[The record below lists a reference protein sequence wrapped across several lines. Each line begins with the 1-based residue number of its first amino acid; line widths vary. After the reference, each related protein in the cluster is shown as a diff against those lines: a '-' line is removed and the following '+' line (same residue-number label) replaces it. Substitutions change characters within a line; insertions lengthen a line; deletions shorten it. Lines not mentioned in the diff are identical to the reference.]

1 MKDWQFPPIELL
13 DEPVFSN
20 EKLQD
25 TEKNSKIIVETL
37 KSFNIITEIDKDKIN
52 TGPTYTRYQLN
63 LKSATD
69 ISKIKKLGGNLALA
83 VASINGTVRIEEPI
97 PGKNTLGIEI
107 PNDKRQKVY
116 FKTATSV
123 FNNKKEDFGLIFP
136 LGMGVDSKIYSQD
149 IKYLPHLLVGGC
161 VGSGKISLMQNI
173 ILSMLF
179 TKTPQEMK
187 LIIIDPCWINL
198 AEYEGIPHLLRPI
211 VKDPEE
217 GVKILE
223 WAVEET
229 LRRNEILIKEKVNK
243 IELPEI
249 LIVVPHDLGELNV
262 RDSVNVEK
270 SIIRIAQMGKY
281 SKIHLVLSSQRMFVK
296 TFTDLIRAKIVSR
309 AAFQVLNK
317 TDSRILIDQ
326 EDAEKL
332 LGKGDMLFLSPD
344 NPLRPLR
351 VQVPYVSEK
360 ETQRVVDFV
369 KKQAWM

>member
-13 DEPVFSN
+13 DEPIFSN

-25 TEKNSKIIVETL
+25 TEKNSKIILETL

-369 KKQAWM
+369 KKQA